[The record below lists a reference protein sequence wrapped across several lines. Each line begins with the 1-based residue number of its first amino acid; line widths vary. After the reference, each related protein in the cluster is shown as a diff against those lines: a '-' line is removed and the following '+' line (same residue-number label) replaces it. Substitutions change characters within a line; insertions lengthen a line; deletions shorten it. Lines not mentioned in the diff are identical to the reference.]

1 MPLRRRPSLPAAALA
16 FAALLL
22 PWAGLVQAQ
31 TPGQT
36 QNEAGI
42 FTCTDARGRTLTAD
56 RPIADCIDRTQREL
70 GPSGTVR
77 RTLEPTY
84 TSQEQAER
92 DERARQSV
100 LKASRVFEER
110 RRERALLARYPSAV
124 SHDRERAAA
133 LLQIDAVMEVTR
145 SRIAEL
151 TAERQPLNDE
161 LEFYRKDVNRAPSA
175 LRRKLDDNT
184 HSMQV
189 QNEFLAAREEEK
201 RRVNMRFDEERG
213 RLLPYWTPAATSAR

>member
-1 MPLRRRPSLPAAALA
+1 
-16 FAALLL
+16 
-22 PWAGLVQAQ
+22 
-31 TPGQT
+31 
-36 QNEAGI
+36 
-42 FTCTDARGRTLTAD
+42 
-56 RPIADCIDRTQREL
+56 
-70 GPSGTVR
+70 
-77 RTLEPTY
+77 
-84 TSQEQAER
+84 
-92 DERARQSV
+92 
-100 LKASRVFEER
+100 
-110 RRERALLARYPSAV
+110 
-124 SHDRERAAA
+124 
-133 LLQIDAVMEVTR
+133 MEVTR